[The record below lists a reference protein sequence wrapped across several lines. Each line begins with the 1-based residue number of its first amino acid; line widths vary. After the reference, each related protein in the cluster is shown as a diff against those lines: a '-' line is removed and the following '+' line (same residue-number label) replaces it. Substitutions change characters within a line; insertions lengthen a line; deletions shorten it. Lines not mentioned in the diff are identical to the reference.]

1 MTPEQVAAM
10 VAEAEE
16 ATEKWPFDDYTIAL
30 AAEVAHL
37 TARVAEVTEQAKR
50 AGDRVDATEAEN
62 ETARKR
68 ITTLSKERDLL
79 RAALE
84 TIRDGFDC
92 DSDSHKYNTPCRCC
106 LARAALDAKGAGT
119 VTLPALEIDSEAD
132 AQVDRMLAKARG
144 KAGG

>member
-30 AAEVAHL
+30 ASEVYRL

-50 AGDRVDATEAEN
+50 AGDRVDATEVEN
-62 ETARKR
+62 ETLRKR
-68 ITTLSKERDLL
+68 ITTLSKERDRL
-79 RAALE
+79 RAALTE
-84 TIRDGFDC
+84 LAQYTCHNEESRILRDI
-92 DSDSHKYNTPCRCC
+92 
-106 LARAALDAKGAGT
+106 ARAALDAKGTGT

-132 AQVDRMLAKARG
+132 AQVDRMLANARNKAKG
-144 KAGG
+144 AG